1 MYHSKFLIFIEDEET
16 DEWFTDKERDSSKA
30 NSPFTKEFTDTEN
43 EVFIQS
49 ESSKPDNLLFN
60 LDFITFLQS
69 NFMPYIFIWGGYVF
83 RDLDAVDKYGYQIT
97 HLTQGS
103 LEKHFGTIKKDHGH
117 TAMYPAQYAN
127 EIVSSIITSCQVVK
141 PIIKKAK
148 KIKSEYFF
156 NILSTSFYY

>member
-69 NFMPYIFIWGGYVF
+69 NFMPYIFIWSGYVF
-83 RDLDAVDKYGYQIT
+83 RD
-97 HLTQGS
+97 
-103 LEKHFGTIKKDHGH
+103 
-117 TAMYPAQYAN
+117 
-127 EIVSSIITSCQVVK
+127 
-141 PIIKKAK
+141 
-148 KIKSEYFF
+148 
-156 NILSTSFYY
+156 

>member
-1 MYHSKFLIFIEDEET
+1 
-16 DEWFTDKERDSSKA
+16 
-30 NSPFTKEFTDTEN
+30 
-43 EVFIQS
+43 
-49 ESSKPDNLLFN
+49 
-60 LDFITFLQS
+60 
-69 NFMPYIFIWGGYVF
+69 MPYIFIWGGYVF

-127 EIVSSIITSCQVVK
+127 EIVSSIITSCQVFK

-148 KIKSEYFF
+148 KIKSEHFF
-156 NILSTSFYY
+156 NILSTSFYYLKTLYFL